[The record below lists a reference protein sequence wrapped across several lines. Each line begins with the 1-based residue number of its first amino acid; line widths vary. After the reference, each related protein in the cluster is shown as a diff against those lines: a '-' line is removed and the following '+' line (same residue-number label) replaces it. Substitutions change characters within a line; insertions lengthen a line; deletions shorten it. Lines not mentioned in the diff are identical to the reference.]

1 MTISPHSERRL
12 LRRETDISAI
22 PSTLLHQIHDYWLK
36 KRGAATMPSWSDIDP
51 GDMAHLLP
59 HLMVVGVEHEP
70 LRILYRLV
78 GTLVAEF
85 RGDPTGH
92 YLDAIPWTSPETK
105 ASVQGSYAIAIAT
118 RAPTFV
124 ETLVPTKVGGTRR
137 TFGGIWPLAPGPDS
151 PVDRCLAAEDYG
163 DLRAI
168 DLAQ

>member
-1 MTISPHSERRL
+1 MSISPMSERKL
-12 LRRETDISAI
+12 LRRETDIRTISS
-22 PSTLLHQIHDYWLK
+22 PLLHQVHDYWLK
-36 KRGAATMPSWSDIDP
+36 KRGSASMPSWSDINP
-51 GDMAHLLP
+51 AEIPQLLP
-59 HLMVVGVEHEP
+59 HLMVVGVEHNP

-85 RGDPTGH
+85 RGDPTGL
-92 YLDAIPWTSPETK
+92 YLDNVPWNTPETR

-124 ETLVPTKVGGTRR
+124 EMVVRTKTGGSRHV
-137 TFGGIWPLAPGPDS
+137 FGGIWPLAPGPDS
-151 PVDRCLAAEDYG
+151 PVDRCIAAEDYG